1 MTSLYL
7 ISPTNINVKSFPFLL
22 EKIFKASTNIGAFQL
37 RLKEQSYQDIL
48 NISKVL
54 LKVCSDYNIPFY
66 INDHYN
72 LAKDLAIDGIHIGQ
86 NDGDIA
92 SIIKRYKNHC
102 KIGVSCMN
110 SLDLAI
116 DAKKFGADYVSF
128 GAFFPTKTKENTKNA
143 KLDLLKS
150 WQALANDTPCS
161 AIGGINLNN
170 IEQIISFKPE
180 YICVF
185 SAIWA
190 HSDPIMAA
198 KKFDNILI
206 KNL

>member
-37 RLKEQSYQDIL
+37 RLKDQSYQDIL
-48 NISKVL
+48 SISKVL
-54 LKVCSDYNIPFY
+54 LKVCSDYNVPFY

-72 LAKDLAIDGIHIGQ
+72 LADDLAIDGIHIGQ

-92 SIIKRYKNHC
+92 SIIKHYKNHF

-110 SLDLAI
+110 SLGLAI
-116 DAKKFGADYVSF
+116 DAKNSGANYVSF
-128 GAFFPTKTKENTKNA
+128 GAFFPTKTKENTKHA
-143 KLDLLKS
+143 TLDILQS
-150 WQALANDTPCS
+150 WRALNNDTPCS

-170 IEQIISFKPE
+170 IEKIISFKPE
-180 YICVF
+180 YICLI

-190 HSDPIMAA
+190 QNDPIIAA
-198 KKFDNILI
+198 KQLDDILI
-206 KNL
+206 RNL